1 MAMHPCILKWNRLI
15 LGEVER
21 RNEGTVEDELGI
33 QGRMSMREN
42 SIIERGALVTGP
54 A

>member
-1 MAMHPCILKWNRLI
+1 MTMHPCILKWNRLI

-21 RNEGTVEDELGI
+21 RNEGTVEDELAI
-33 QGRMSMREN
+33 QGKVSLREK
-42 SIIERGALVTGP
+42 SIIKRGALVTGP